1 MKTDRFKVAGN
12 YFMNMNLEERRCPEI
27 RIKQKKR
34 GRNDFD
40 RDEFEQKVLLPFVN
54 IRWLE
59 LII

>member
-54 IRWLE
+54 IR
-59 LII
+59 